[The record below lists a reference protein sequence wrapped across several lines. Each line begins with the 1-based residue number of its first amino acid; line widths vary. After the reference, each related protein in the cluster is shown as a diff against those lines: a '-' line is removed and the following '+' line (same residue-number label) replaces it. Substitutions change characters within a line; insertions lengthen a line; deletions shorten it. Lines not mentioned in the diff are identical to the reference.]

1 MDLHGAVAVVTGA
14 TGGLGQRIG
23 RALAVQGAQ
32 VAGVYQT
39 SQAQAEALVA
49 EWSALGARSAA
60 FQADVTDPVSI
71 QQMVERVLAEFGRI
85 DILVNDAA
93 YNQLVPFKDL
103 DGLTLELWERIL
115 RINTTGPFLC
125 VKAVAPIMQ
134 RQKKGRIV
142 NVTSVAGLA
151 PSGSSIA
158 YAVSKAALTHLTR
171 CLAVALG
178 PEIAVNSVAPGLL
191 RGTKMTAR
199 LSPDFVERGL
209 KQSALQKLVELDDVA
224 DQVVTFCR
232 SDSTTGQVLVVDA
245 GRVYH

>member
-1 MDLHGAVAVVTGA
+1 MELHGAVAVVTGA

-23 RALAVQGAQ
+23 RALAAHGAHI
-32 VAGVYQT
+32 AGGYQH
-39 SQAQAEALVA
+39 SAEAARALAA
-49 EWSALGARSAA
+49 EWSALGSRSAA
-60 FQADVTDPVSI
+60 FQADVTDPDSVR
-71 QQMVERVLAEFGRI
+71 QMVQRILAEFGRI
-85 DILVNDAA
+85 DILVNNAA

-115 RINTTGPFLC
+115 RINTTAPLLC
-125 VKAVAPIMQ
+125 VKAVAPVMQ
-134 RQKKGRIV
+134 RQKRGRIV

-178 PEIAVNSVAPGLL
+178 PEIAVNAVAPGLL

-199 LSPDFVERGL
+199 LAPEFVERGL
-209 KQSALQKLVELDDVA
+209 KQSALQKYVDLDDVA
-224 DQVVTFCR
+224 DLVVTFCR
-232 SDSTTGQVLVVDA
+232 SDSTTGQVMVIDS

>member
-1 MDLHGAVAVVTGA
+1 MELQGTVAVVTGA

-23 RALAVQGAQ
+23 RALAAQGAHI
-32 VAGVYQT
+32 AGIYQT

-49 EWSALGARSAA
+49 EWSALGPRSAA

-71 QQMVERVLAEFGRI
+71 QQMVERILAEFGRI

-125 VKAVAPIMQ
+125 VKAVAPVMQ

-178 PEIAVNSVAPGLL
+178 PEIAVNAVAPGLL

-209 KQSALQKLVELDDVA
+209 KQSALQKFVDLDDVA

-232 SDSTTGQVLVVDA
+232 SDSTTGQVMVIDA

>member
-1 MDLHGAVAVVTGA
+1 MELQGTVAVVTGA
-14 TGGLGQRIG
+14 TGGLGQRIS
-23 RALAVQGAQ
+23 RALAVQGAH
-32 VAGVYQT
+32 VAGVYQH
-39 SQAQAEALVA
+39 SAEAANALVA
-49 EWSALGARSAA
+49 EWSALGPRSAA
-60 FQADVTDPVSI
+60 FQADVTDPASI
-71 QQMVERVLAEFGRI
+71 QRMVERVLAEFDRI
-85 DILVNDAA
+85 DILVNNAA

-115 RINTTGPFLC
+115 RINTTAPFLC
-125 VKAVAPIMQ
+125 VKAVAPVMQ
-134 RQKKGRIV
+134 RQKRGRIV

-178 PEIAVNSVAPGLL
+178 PEIAVNAVAPGLL

-199 LSPDFVERGL
+199 LSPEFVERGL
-209 KQSALQKLVELDDVA
+209 KQSALQKFVDLDDVA

-232 SDSTTGQVLVVDA
+232 SNSTTGQVMVIDS

>member
-1 MDLHGAVAVVTGA
+1 MELQDAVAVVTGA
-14 TGGLGQRIG
+14 TGGLGQRIS
-23 RALAVQGAQ
+23 RALATQG
-32 VAGVYQT
+32 VHIAGIYQQ
-39 SQAQAEALVA
+39 SAEAANALVA
-49 EWSALGARSAA
+49 EWSALGPRSAA
-60 FQADVTDPVSI
+60 FQADVTDPASV
-71 QQMVERVLAEFGRI
+71 QPMVERVLAAFGRI
-85 DILVNDAA
+85 DILVNNAA

-103 DGLTLELWERIL
+103 DGMTLELWERIL
-115 RINTTGPFLC
+115 RINTTAPFLC
-125 VKAVAPIMQ
+125 VKAVASVML
-134 RQKKGRIV
+134 RQKRGRIV

-158 YAVSKAALTHLTR
+158 YAVSKAALIHLTR

-178 PEIAVNSVAPGLL
+178 PEITINAVAPGLL

-209 KQSALQKLVELDDVA
+209 KQSALQKMVDLDDVA

-232 SDSTTGQVLVVDA
+232 SDSTTGQVMVIDS

>member
-1 MDLHGAVAVVTGA
+1 MELRGAVAVVTGA
-14 TGGLGQRIG
+14 TGGLGQRIS
-23 RALAVQGAQ
+23 RALATQG
-32 VAGVYQT
+32 VHIAGIYQQ
-39 SQAQAEALVA
+39 SAESATALAA
-49 EWSALGARSAA
+49 EWSALGPRSAA
-60 FQADVTDPVSI
+60 FQADVTDQASV
-71 QQMVERVLAEFGRI
+71 QQMVEQVLAAFGRI
-85 DILVNDAA
+85 DILVNNAA

-115 RINTTGPFLC
+115 RINTTAPFLC
-125 VKAVAPIMQ
+125 VKAVAPVMQ
-134 RQKKGRIV
+134 RQKRGRIV

-178 PEIAVNSVAPGLL
+178 PEIAVNAVAPGLL

-209 KQSALQKLVELDDVA
+209 KQSALQKFVDLDDVA

-232 SDSTTGQVLVVDA
+232 GDSTTGQVMVIDS

>member
-1 MDLHGAVAVVTGA
+1 MELQGAVAVVTGA
-14 TGGLGQRIG
+14 TGGLGQRIA
-23 RALAVQGAQ
+23 RALAAQGAH
-32 VAGVYQT
+32 VAGIYQT
-39 SQAQAEALVA
+39 AQEQAKVLVA

-60 FQADVTDPVSI
+60 FQADVTDPASI
-71 QQMVERVLAEFGRI
+71 QQMVERILAEFGRI
-85 DILVNDAA
+85 DILVNNAA

-103 DGLTLELWERIL
+103 DGMTLELWERIL
-115 RINTTGPFLC
+115 RINSTAPFLC
-125 VKAVAPIMQ
+125 VKAVAPVMQ
-134 RQKKGRIV
+134 RQKRGRIV
-142 NVTSVAGLA
+142 NVTSIAGLA

-178 PEIAVNSVAPGLL
+178 PEIAVNAVAPGLL

-232 SDSTTGQVLVVDA
+232 SDSTTGQVMVVDS

>member
-1 MDLHGAVAVVTGA
+1 MELQGAVAVVTGA
-14 TGGLGQRIG
+14 TGGLGQRIA
-23 RALAVQGAQ
+23 RALAVQGAH
-32 VAGVYQT
+32 VAGIYQT
-39 SQAQAEALVA
+39 SKAQAEALVA
-49 EWSALGARSAA
+49 EWSALGSRSAA
-60 FQADVTDPVSI
+60 FQADVTDAASI
-71 QQMVERVLAEFGRI
+71 QPMVERILAEFGRI
-85 DILVNDAA
+85 DILVNNAA

-125 VKAVAPIMQ
+125 VKAVAPVMQ
-134 RQKKGRIV
+134 RQKQGRIV

-178 PEIAVNSVAPGLL
+178 PEIAVNAVAPGLL

-232 SDSTTGQVLVVDA
+232 SDSTTGQVMVVDA

>member
-1 MDLHGAVAVVTGA
+1 VT
-14 TGGLGQRIG
+14 RFYSWPI
-23 RALAVQGAQ
+23 
-32 VAGVYQT
+32 
-39 SQAQAEALVA
+39 
-49 EWSALGARSAA
+49 
-60 FQADVTDPVSI
+60 
-71 QQMVERVLAEFGRI
+71 
-85 DILVNDAA
+85 
-93 YNQLVPFKDL
+93 
-103 DGLTLELWERIL
+103 
-115 RINTTGPFLC
+115 TT
-125 VKAVAPIMQ
+125 
-134 RQKKGRIV
+134 
-142 NVTSVAGLA
+142 
-151 PSGSSIA
+151 
-158 YAVSKAALTHLTR
+158 ALTHLTR

>member
-1 MDLHGAVAVVTGA
+1 MDLHGTVAVVTGA

-23 RALAVQGAQ
+23 RALAAQGAHI
-32 VAGVYQT
+32 AGIYQT

-60 FQADVTDPVSI
+60 FQADVTDPASI
-71 QQMVERVLAEFGRI
+71 RQMVERVLAEFGRI

-125 VKAVAPIMQ
+125 VKAVAPVMQ
-134 RQKKGRIV
+134 RQKQGRIV

-178 PEIAVNSVAPGLL
+178 PAIAVNAVAPGLL

-199 LSPDFVERGL
+199 LSPEFVERGL
-209 KQSALQKLVELDDVA
+209 TQSALQKLVELDDVA

-232 SDSTTGQVLVVDA
+232 SDSTTGQVMVVDA

>member
-1 MDLHGAVAVVTGA
+1 MELKGSVAVVTGA

-23 RALAVQGAQ
+23 RALAAQGAHI
-32 VAGVYQT
+32 AGIYQT
-39 SQAQAEALVA
+39 SQAHAEALVA

-60 FQADVTDPVSI
+60 FQADVTDPASI

-125 VKAVAPIMQ
+125 VKAVAPVMQ
-134 RQKKGRIV
+134 RQKQGRIV

-178 PEIAVNSVAPGLL
+178 PAIAVNAVAPGLL

-199 LSPDFVERGL
+199 LSPEFVERGL
-209 KQSALQKLVELDDVA
+209 TQSALQKLVELDDVA

-232 SDSTTGQVLVVDA
+232 SDSTTGQVMVVDA

>member
-1 MDLHGAVAVVTGA
+1 MELQGTVAVVTGA

-23 RALAVQGAQ
+23 RALAVQGAH
-32 VAGVYQT
+32 VAGIYQT

-60 FQADVTDPVSI
+60 FQADVTDAASI
-71 QQMVERVLAEFGRI
+71 QPMVERILAEFGRI
-85 DILVNDAA
+85 DILVNNAA

-103 DGLTLELWERIL
+103 DGMTLELWERIL

-125 VKAVAPIMQ
+125 VKAVAPVMQ
-134 RQKKGRIV
+134 RQKQGRIV

-178 PEIAVNSVAPGLL
+178 PEIAVNAVAPGLL

-232 SDSTTGQVLVVDA
+232 SDSTTGQVMVVDA

>member
-1 MDLHGAVAVVTGA
+1 MELRGAVAVVTGA
-14 TGGLGQRIG
+14 TGGLGQRIS
-23 RALAVQGAQ
+23 RALATQG
-32 VAGVYQT
+32 VHIAGIYQQ
-39 SQAQAEALVA
+39 SAESASALAA
-49 EWSALGARSAA
+49 EWSALGPRSAA
-60 FQADVTDPVSI
+60 FQADVTDQASV
-71 QQMVERVLAEFGRI
+71 QQMVEQVLAAFGRI
-85 DILVNDAA
+85 DILVNNAA

-115 RINTTGPFLC
+115 RINTTAPFLC
-125 VKAVAPIMQ
+125 VKAVAPVMQ
-134 RQKKGRIV
+134 RQKRGRIV

-178 PEIAVNSVAPGLL
+178 PEIAVNAVAPGLL

-209 KQSALQKLVELDDVA
+209 KQSALQKFVDLDDVA

-232 SDSTTGQVLVVDA
+232 GDSTTGQVMVIDS

>member
-1 MDLHGAVAVVTGA
+1 MELQGAVAVVTGA
-14 TGGLGQRIG
+14 TGGLGQRIA
-23 RALAVQGAQ
+23 RALAVQGAH
-32 VAGVYQT
+32 VAGIYQT
-39 SQAQAEALVA
+39 SQAQAQALVA

-60 FQADVTDPVSI
+60 FQADVTDAASI
-71 QQMVERVLAEFGRI
+71 QPMVERILAEFGRI
-85 DILVNDAA
+85 DILVNNAA

-125 VKAVAPIMQ
+125 VKAVAPVMQ
-134 RQKKGRIV
+134 RQKQGRIV

-178 PEIAVNSVAPGLL
+178 PEIAVNAVAPGLL

-232 SDSTTGQVLVVDA
+232 SDSTTGQVMVVDA

>member
-1 MDLHGAVAVVTGA
+1 MDLHGTVAVVTGA

-23 RALAVQGAQ
+23 RALAAQGAHI
-32 VAGVYQT
+32 AGIYQT
-39 SQAQAEALVA
+39 SQAHAEALVA

-60 FQADVTDPVSI
+60 FQADVTDPASI
-71 QQMVERVLAEFGRI
+71 RQMVERVLAEFGRI

-125 VKAVAPIMQ
+125 VKAVAPVMQ
-134 RQKKGRIV
+134 RQKQGRIV

-178 PEIAVNSVAPGLL
+178 PAIAVNAVAPGLL

-199 LSPDFVERGL
+199 LSPEFVERGL
-209 KQSALQKLVELDDVA
+209 TQSALQKLVELDDVA

-232 SDSTTGQVLVVDA
+232 SDSTTGQVMVVDA

>member
-1 MDLHGAVAVVTGA
+1 MELQGTVAVVTGA

-23 RALAVQGAQ
+23 RALAVQGAH
-32 VAGVYQT
+32 VAGIYQT

-60 FQADVTDPVSI
+60 FQADVTDAASI
-71 QQMVERVLAEFGRI
+71 QPMVERILAEFGRI
-85 DILVNDAA
+85 DILVNNAA

-125 VKAVAPIMQ
+125 VKAVAPVMQ
-134 RQKKGRIV
+134 RQKQGRIV

-178 PEIAVNSVAPGLL
+178 PEIAVNAVAPGLL

-209 KQSALQKLVELDDVA
+209 KQSALQKLVDLDDVA

-232 SDSTTGQVLVVDA
+232 SDSTTGQVMVIDA

>member
-1 MDLHGAVAVVTGA
+1 MELQGTVAVVTGA

-23 RALAVQGAQ
+23 RALAAQGAHI
-32 VAGVYQT
+32 AGIYQT
-39 SQAQAEALVA
+39 SQAHAEALVA
-49 EWSALGARSAA
+49 EWSALGARSVA
-60 FQADVTDPVSI
+60 FQADVTDPASI
-71 QQMVERVLAEFGRI
+71 RQMVDRILAEFGRI

-125 VKAVAPIMQ
+125 VKAVAPVMQ
-134 RQKKGRIV
+134 RQKQGRIV

-178 PEIAVNSVAPGLL
+178 PAIAVNAVAPGLL

-199 LSPDFVERGL
+199 LSPEFVERGL
-209 KQSALQKLVELDDVA
+209 TQSALQKLVELDDVA

-232 SDSTTGQVLVVDA
+232 SDSTTGQVMVVDA

>member
-1 MDLHGAVAVVTGA
+1 MQLQGTVAVVTGA

-23 RALAVQGAQ
+23 RALAAQGVH

-39 SQAQAEALVA
+39 SQEQAKGLVA
-49 EWSALGARSAA
+49 EWSALGSRSAA
-60 FQADVTDPVSI
+60 FQADVTDPVSL
-71 QQMVERVLAEFGRI
+71 QQMVERILAEFGRI
-85 DILVNDAA
+85 DILVNNAA

-103 DGLTLELWERIL
+103 DGMTLELWERIL
-115 RINTTGPFLC
+115 RINTTAPFLC
-125 VKAVAPIMQ
+125 VKAVAPVMQ
-134 RQKKGRIV
+134 RQKRGRII
-142 NVTSVAGLA
+142 NVTSIAGLA

-178 PEIAVNSVAPGLL
+178 PEIAVNAVAPGLL

-232 SDSTTGQVLVVDA
+232 SDSTTGQVMVVDA

>member
-1 MDLHGAVAVVTGA
+1 MVRPGVAQCSLSG
-14 TGGLGQRIG
+14 GCHRPGLGSKG
-23 RALAVQGAQ
+23 
-32 VAGVYQT
+32 
-39 SQAQAEALVA
+39 
-49 EWSALGARSAA
+49 
-60 FQADVTDPVSI
+60 
-71 QQMVERVLAEFGRI
+71 VERVLAAFGRI
-85 DILVNDAA
+85 DILVNNAA

-103 DGLTLELWERIL
+103 DGMTLELWERIL
-115 RINTTGPFLC
+115 RINTTAPFLC
-125 VKAVAPIMQ
+125 VKAVAPVML
-134 RQKKGRIV
+134 RQKRGRIV

-178 PEIAVNSVAPGLL
+178 PAVAVNAVAPGLL

-209 KQSALQKLVELDDVA
+209 KQSALQKLVDLDDVA

-232 SDSTTGQVLVVDA
+232 SDSTTGQVMVIDS

>member
-1 MDLHGAVAVVTGA
+1 MELQGAVAVVTGA
-14 TGGLGQRIG
+14 TGGLGQRIC
-23 RALAVQGAQ
+23 RALAFQG
-32 VAGVYQT
+32 VHIAGVYQQ
-39 SQAQAEALVA
+39 SAEAANALVA
-49 EWSALGARSAA
+49 EWSALGPRSAA
-60 FQADVTDPVSI
+60 FQADVTDHTSV
-71 QQMVERVLAEFGRI
+71 QQMVQQVLAAFGQI
-85 DILVNDAA
+85 DILINTAA

-103 DGLTLELWERIL
+103 DGMTLELWERIL
-115 RINTTGPFLC
+115 RINATAPFLC
-125 VKAVAPIMQ
+125 VKAVAPVMQ
-134 RQKKGRIV
+134 RQKRGRIV

-178 PEIAVNSVAPGLL
+178 PEIAVNAVAPGLL

-209 KQSALQKLVELDDVA
+209 KQSALQKMVDLDDVA

-232 SDSTTGQVLVVDA
+232 SDSTTGQVLVIDS

>member
-1 MDLHGAVAVVTGA
+1 MELHGAVAVVTGA

-23 RALAVQGAQ
+23 RALAAQGAN
-32 VAGVYQT
+32 VAGIYQT
-39 SQAQAEALVA
+39 SQEPATGLVA

-60 FQADVTDPVSI
+60 FQADVTDPASLR
-71 QQMVERVLAEFGRI
+71 QMVERILAAFGRI
-85 DILVNDAA
+85 DILVNNAA

-103 DGLTLELWERIL
+103 DGMTLELWERIL
-115 RINTTGPFLC
+115 RINTTAPFLC
-125 VKAVAPIMQ
+125 VKAVAPVMQ
-134 RQKKGRIV
+134 RQKRGRII
-142 NVTSVAGLA
+142 NVTSIAGLA

-178 PEIAVNSVAPGLL
+178 PEIAVNAVAPGLL

-232 SDSTTGQVLVVDA
+232 SDSTTGQVMVVDA

>member
-1 MDLHGAVAVVTGA
+1 MELQDAVAVVTGA
-14 TGGLGQRIG
+14 TGGLGQRIS
-23 RALAVQGAQ
+23 RALATQG
-32 VAGVYQT
+32 VHIAGIYQQ
-39 SQAQAEALVA
+39 SVESANALVA
-49 EWSALGARSAA
+49 EWSALGPRSAA
-60 FQADVTDPVSI
+60 FQADVTDQTSV
-71 QQMVERVLAEFGRI
+71 QQMVQQVLAAFGRI
-85 DILVNDAA
+85 DILVNNAA

-103 DGLTLELWERIL
+103 DGMTLELWERIL
-115 RINTTGPFLC
+115 RINATAPFLC
-125 VKAVAPIMQ
+125 VKGMAPVMQ
-134 RQKKGRIV
+134 RQKRGRIV

-178 PEIAVNSVAPGLL
+178 PEIAVNAVAPGLL

-209 KQSALQKLVELDDVA
+209 KQSALQKMVDLDDVA

-232 SDSTTGQVLVVDA
+232 SDSTTGQVLVIDS

>member
-1 MDLHGAVAVVTGA
+1 MELQGTVAVVTGA

-23 RALAVQGAQ
+23 RALAAQGAHI
-32 VAGVYQT
+32 AGIYQT

-49 EWSALGARSAA
+49 EWSALGPRSAA

-71 QQMVERVLAEFGRI
+71 QQMVERILAEFGRI

-125 VKAVAPIMQ
+125 VKAVAPVMQ

-178 PEIAVNSVAPGLL
+178 PEIAVNAVAPGLL
-191 RGTKMTAR
+191 RGTKMTVR

-209 KQSALQKLVELDDVA
+209 KQSALQKFVDLDDVA

-232 SDSTTGQVLVVDA
+232 SDSTTGQVMVIDA

>member
-1 MDLHGAVAVVTGA
+1 MELQGTVAVVTGA

-23 RALAVQGAQ
+23 RALAAQGAHI
-32 VAGVYQT
+32 AGIYQT

-49 EWSALGARSAA
+49 EWSALGPRSAA

-71 QQMVERVLAEFGRI
+71 QQMVERILAEFGRI

-125 VKAVAPIMQ
+125 VKAVAPVMQ

-178 PEIAVNSVAPGLL
+178 PEIAVNAVAPGLL

-209 KQSALQKLVELDDVA
+209 KQSALQKFVDLDDVA

-232 SDSTTGQVLVVDA
+232 SDSTTGQVLVIDA

>member
-1 MDLHGAVAVVTGA
+1 MELQGTVAVVTGA

-23 RALAVQGAQ
+23 RALAVQGAH
-32 VAGVYQT
+32 VAGIYQT

-60 FQADVTDPVSI
+60 FQADVTDAASI
-71 QQMVERVLAEFGRI
+71 QPMVERIVAEFGRI
-85 DILVNDAA
+85 DILVNNAA

-125 VKAVAPIMQ
+125 VKAVAPVMQ
-134 RQKKGRIV
+134 RQKQGRIV

-178 PEIAVNSVAPGLL
+178 PEIAVNAVAPGLL

-232 SDSTTGQVLVVDA
+232 SDSTTGQVMVVDA